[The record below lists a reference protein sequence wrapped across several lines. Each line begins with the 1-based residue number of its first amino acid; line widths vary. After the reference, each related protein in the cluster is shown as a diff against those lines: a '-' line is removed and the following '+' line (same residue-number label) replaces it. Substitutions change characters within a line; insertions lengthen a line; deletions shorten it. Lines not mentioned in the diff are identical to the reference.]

1 MDCSCSCTE
10 GLDPEDDEDE
20 FACEDC
26 REGNHHPPEDGLG
39 TGVVVGMVRDVLDD
53 GGLFQW

>member
-1 MDCSCSCTE
+1 MECSCSCNE
-10 GLDPEDDEDE
+10 GLVPEDEDE
-20 FACEDC
+20 LACEDC
-26 REGNHHPPEDGLG
+26 REGNHHPPEDGRG